1 MPAALRD
8 IFDLLIETHA
18 KRSLLTS
25 KNLIDDM
32 QKRQIRQAVLF
43 CCAFCG
49 PDSEF
54 ESNKI
59 SGSFFDLERIVG
71 DDEYESEGLII
82 GIKWYM
88 GILDDR
94 SAKKDGDTIKKLR
107 AIVEDFEKAIKEQQA
122 LMRAQLQAFP
132 PVNPQATSSLLEE
145 QVETN
150 LAR

>member
-18 KRSLLTS
+18 KRSLLTA
-25 KNLIDDM
+25 KNMIDDM
-32 QKRQIRQAVLF
+32 QKRQIRQAVLL

-59 SGSFFDLERIVG
+59 SGSFLDLERIVG

-82 GIKWYM
+82 GIKWYN
-88 GILDDR
+88 GILEAR
-94 SAKKDGDTIKKLR
+94 NAKKDGDTTKKLKT
-107 AIVEDFEKAIKEQQA
+107 ILEEFEKAIKEQQA
-122 LMRAQLQAFP
+122 LMRAQLQAYP
-132 PVNPQATSSLLEE
+132 QVNPHATSSLLEE
-145 QVETN
+145 
-150 LAR
+150 

>member
-1 MPAALRD
+1 
-8 IFDLLIETHA
+8 
-18 KRSLLTS
+18 
-25 KNLIDDM
+25 M

-59 SGSFFDLERIVG
+59 SGNFLDLERIVG
-71 DDEYESEGLII
+71 DDEYEGEGLII

-107 AIVEDFEKAIKEQQA
+107 AIVEDFEKTIKE
-122 LMRAQLQAFP
+122 
-132 PVNPQATSSLLEE
+132 
-145 QVETN
+145 
-150 LAR
+150 